1 MEKTESSSVLFSV
14 CGEVEAEL
22 EARVAMRVSELEA
35 RGQCTAAER
44 EHVQGL
50 GLGPSQNGFVT
61 SPYRLELLRRL
72 CQIYSVD
79 VKEREIS
86 SHRRLVGPL
95 IVGVKKI
102 LFKIVKVLLGPTFK
116 HQRDFNAVTVSLLID
131 LCNESQRASEHAGF
145 GDAKSCS
152 KGSCSV

>member
-1 MEKTESSSVLFSV
+1 MDKAEISSVWFSV
-14 CGEVEAEL
+14 CGAADADL
-22 EARVAMRVSELEA
+22 ETRVAVRVSELEA
-35 RGQCTAAER
+35 RGQCTAVER
-44 EHVQGL
+44 EHVHGL

-86 SHRRLVGPL
+86 SHRRIVGPL
-95 IVGVKKI
+95 IVGVKKM

-131 LCNESQRASEHAGF
+131 LCNESQRVSREAGLE
-145 GDAKSCS
+145 AP
-152 KGSCSV
+152 KGPQSGSSS

>member
-1 MEKTESSSVLFSV
+1 MWFSV
-14 CGEVEAEL
+14 CGMADAEL
-22 EARVAMRVSELEA
+22 QDRVGRRVSELESH
-35 RGQCTAAER
+35 GLCTATER

-50 GLGPSQNGFVT
+50 GLGPSQNGFIT

-79 VKEREIS
+79 IKEREIS
-86 SHRRLVGPL
+86 SHRRMVGPL

-102 LFKIVKVLLGPTFK
+102 VFKLVKVLLGPTFK

-131 LCNESQRASEHAGF
+131 LCNERSR
-145 GDAKSCS
+145 DK
-152 KGSCSV
+152 

>member
-1 MEKTESSSVLFSV
+1 MEKTESSTVWLSV
-14 CGEVEAEL
+14 CGEVDAEL
-22 EARVAMRVSELEA
+22 EARAAARLAELQV
-35 RGQCTAAER
+35 RGQCAIAEQ

-50 GLGPSQNGFVT
+50 TLGPAQEGFAT

-86 SHRRLVGPL
+86 SHRRIVGPL
-95 IVGVKKI
+95 IVGVKKL
-102 LFKIVKVLLGPTFK
+102 LFKVVKVLLGPTFK

-131 LCNESQRASEHAGF
+131 LCNESRSR
-145 GDAKSCS
+145 DDKLAK
-152 KGSCSV
+152 

>member
-1 MEKTESSSVLFSV
+1 MNKAESSSVWFSV
-14 CGEVEAEL
+14 CGEVDVDLGARAA
-22 EARVAMRVSELEA
+22 ARVAELQA
-35 RGQCTAAER
+35 QGQCTAAEQ
-44 EHVQGL
+44 EHVRGL
-50 GLGPSQNGFVT
+50 GLGPSQDGFTT

-86 SHRRLVGPL
+86 SHRRIVGPI

-102 LFKIVKVLLGPTFK
+102 LFKVVKALLGPTFK

-131 LCNESQRASEHAGF
+131 LCNESSRGENPR
-145 GDAKSCS
+145 
-152 KGSCSV
+152 

>member
-1 MEKTESSSVLFSV
+1 M
-14 CGEVEAEL
+14 CGGADAEL
-22 EARVAMRVSELEA
+22 AARVAVRVSELEA

-86 SHRRLVGPL
+86 SHRRIVGPL
-95 IVGVKKI
+95 IVAVKKV
-102 LFKIVKVLLGPTFK
+102 LFKIVKVLLGPTFQ

-131 LCNESQRASEHAGF
+131 LCNESSRGE
-145 GDAKSCS
+145 
-152 KGSCSV
+152 